1 MYDKSHT
8 LALLEYAPSGIDDT
22 AASVRLP
29 GSMDPV
35 HFIFSLRSYSKF
47 PQLFCTST
55 KEQRFR
61 SIFDRHHSDSCLA
74 VSVSHSEYTGTASLL
89 CLYVFPITPVFGAM
103 GCVIERHKATTV
115 LSQQRRYDFFYFCM
129 IRFPHHVQSSTRIP
143 RCQSLYILI

>member
-1 MYDKSHT
+1 MINHILWPFSNT
-8 LALLEYAPSGIDDT
+8 
-22 AASVRLP
+22 RLP
-29 GSMDPV
+29 AWTILQLLFGFPAAWTR
-35 HFIFSLRSYSKF
+35 FILYFHHI
-47 PQLFCTST
+47 CTVNFHNYFAPAQKSSA
-55 KEQRFR
+55 FA
-61 SIFDRHHSDSCLA
+61 SIFDRNHSDSCLA